1 MSMSH
6 EQKRT
11 EVFLTLNDFYISVQ
25 ERIHAMGAGDAF
37 AVISIDIDD
46 FNYINDLFGYEAG
59 DQTLKCLREHF
70 ASQLDNGEFFA
81 NSHNDNFLFCLNAKN
96 ISTINQRFIAITTC
110 RQKLDGILPKEYS
123 LIISGGAIIAFDMQ
137 STVNSLID
145 KANLMRK
152 RAKGNDTS
160 TIHIYDE
167 KVDEEIKWQKL
178 ITYMMESALNNRE
191 IQMYLQPK
199 ALISSGDI
207 IGAEALARWVSPQH
221 GMIYPDKFIPIM
233 EKTGFVRRMDF
244 FMLDEACC
252 FLARCK
258 QEGKPTLPISV
269 NFSKSHLN
277 TENLVERIFKT
288 VNNRGVSTHLIEIEF
303 TESLSSE
310 RIDLL
315 ANIISDLKLLGFKVS
330 LDDFGNAYSSL
341 TCLKDLPIDI
351 IKIDKGF
358 LDSVTNNDKGKMILA
373 KMVELIKS
381 LRMLS
386 VAEGVEEEKQLDFL
400 QKLSCDIGQG
410 YYYAKPMPLTE
421 YEKFIEN
428 SSILSNIEQYVAKQM
443 DGKDNSFLQVIPQEF
458 QMDNWEL
465 YTLGKNIDM
474 GLMKG
479 FLDGDATVQ
488 YINDR
493 ALEYLGY
500 SRQEFRDIFNNSI
513 VAFTHPDDA
522 ALVQENTKN
531 LVTTG
536 KPVKYQARAIRKDGQ
551 VITLQGRSSCV
562 IDSQGRPVG
571 IYAFQDVTED
581 LAKTEEMERS
591 LQLQIEEQ
599 VLLSKSLLES
609 ELRYKTVLEQSDD
622 IMFDWDFSTDTIF
635 FTNKYEKIFGNVPL
649 TDNITTN
656 QLLRQRIHPDDLPAF
671 ETWINDTF
679 CKGGSREAFFRII
692 ALDDSYIQMRCRTT
706 SMYDDYGNPT
716 KALGVFSKVNNLF

>member
-1 MSMSH
+1 MSQQ
-6 EQKRT
+6 QKRM
-11 EVFLTLNDFYISVQ
+11 EGLLALNDFYMSVQ
-25 ERIHAMGAGDAF
+25 AHIQTIGKGETF
-37 AVISIDIDD
+37 AIVSIDIDD

-59 DQTLKCLREHF
+59 NKALECLREHF
-70 ASQLDNGEFFA
+70 ESQLQNGEFFT
-81 NSHNDNFLFCLNAKN
+81 NSHNDNFLFCINATN
-96 ISTINQRFIAITTC
+96 ISVINQRFIAITTC

-123 LIISGGAIIAFDMQ
+123 LIISGGAIIASDMQ
-137 STVNSLID
+137 TTVNSLVD

-152 RAKGNDTS
+152 RAKGNDVS
-160 TIHIYDE
+160 TLRIYDE

-199 ALISSGDI
+199 ALISSGEI

-233 EKTGFVRRMDF
+233 ERTGFIRRMDF

-252 FLARCK
+252 YLAQCLR
-258 QEGKPTLPISV
+258 EGKPALPISV

-288 VNNRGVSTHLIEIEF
+288 VNSRGVSTRLIEIEF

-386 VAEGVEEEKQLDFL
+386 VAEGVEEKQLEFL

-421 YEKFIEN
+421 YESFIES
-428 SSILSNIEQYVAKQM
+428 SSILSNIEQYIAQQLKE
-443 DGKDNSFLQVIPQEF
+443 KDKSFLQVIPQEF

-479 FLDGDATVQ
+479 FLDGEATVQ

-493 ALEYLGY
+493 ALQYLGY
-500 SRQEFRDIFNNSI
+500 TRQEFRDIFNNSI

-522 ALVQENTKN
+522 ATVQKN
-531 LVTTG
+531 AEQLISTG
-536 KPVKYQARAIRKDGQ
+536 KPLKFQTRAFRKDGQ
-551 VITLQGRSSCV
+551 VIILQGRSSCV

-581 LAKTEEMERS
+581 LAKAEEMQRS
-591 LQLQIEEQ
+591 LQRKIDEQ
-599 VLLSKSLLES
+599 ALLSKSLHES
-609 ELRYKTVLEQSDD
+609 ELRYRTVVEQSDD
-622 IMFDWDFSTDTIF
+622 IMFEWDFSTDTIL
-635 FTNKYEKIFGNVPL
+635 FTNKYEKLFRNATL
-649 TDNITTN
+649 TDNVTTN
-656 QLLRQRIHPDDLPAF
+656 RLLRQRIYPDDLSIF
-671 ETWINDTF
+671 ETWISDTF
-679 CKGGSREAFFRII
+679 GKGGTREAIYRIK
-692 ALDDSYIQMRCRTT
+692 AQDESYIQMRCRT
-706 SMYDDYGNPT
+706 SSLYDDNGNPT
-716 KALGVFSKVNNLF
+716 KALGVFTKVSDIF

>member
-1 MSMSH
+1 MSQQ
-6 EQKRT
+6 QKHT
-11 EVFLTLNDFYISVQ
+11 EAFLALNNFHMSVQ
-25 ERIHAMGAGDAF
+25 ARIQSIGKVETF
-37 AVISIDIDD
+37 AVVSIDIDD

-59 DQTLKCLREHF
+59 DKTLECLREHF
-70 ASQLDNGEFFA
+70 ESHLENGEFFT
-81 NSHNDNFLFCLNAKN
+81 NSHNDNFLFCINVTD
-96 ISTINQRFIAITTC
+96 ISAINQRFIAITTC
-110 RQKLDGILPKEYS
+110 RQKLDGVLPKEYS
-123 LIISGGAIIAFDMQ
+123 LIISGGAIIASDMQ
-137 STVNSLID
+137 TTVNSLVD

-152 RAKGNDTS
+152 RAKGNDVS
-160 TIHIYDE
+160 TLRIYDE

-199 ALISSGDI
+199 ALISSGEI

-233 EKTGFVRRMDF
+233 ERTGFIRRMDF

-252 FLARCK
+252 YLARC
-258 QEGKPTLPISV
+258 QREGKPALPISV

-288 VNNRGVSTHLIEIEF
+288 VNSRGVSTRLIEIEF

-341 TCLKDLPIDI
+341 ICLKDLPIDI

-358 LDSVTNNDKGKMILA
+358 LDSVTNNDKGQMILA

-386 VAEGVEEEKQLDFL
+386 VAEGVEEEKQLEFL

-410 YYYAKPMPLTE
+410 YYYAKPMPQTE
-421 YEKFIEN
+421 YESFIES
-428 SSILSNIEQYVAKQM
+428 SSILSNIEQYMAQQLKE
-443 DGKDNSFLQVIPQEF
+443 KDKSFLQVIPQEF

-479 FLDGDATVQ
+479 FLDGEATVQ
-488 YINDR
+488 YVNDR

-500 SRQEFRDIFNNSI
+500 TRQEFRDIFNNSI

-522 ALVQENTKN
+522 ATVQKNAEQLVA
-531 LVTTG
+531 TG
-536 KPVKYQARAIRKDGQ
+536 KPLKFQTRAIRKDGQ
-551 VITLQGRSSCV
+551 VIILQGRSSCV

-581 LAKTEEMERS
+581 LAKAEEMQCS
-591 LQLQIEEQ
+591 LQRKIDEQ
-599 VLLSKSLLES
+599 ELLSKSLQES
-609 ELRYKTVLEQSDD
+609 ELRYRTVLEQSDD

-635 FTNKYEKIFGNVPL
+635 FTNKYEKLFGNAPL

-656 QLLRQRIHPDDLPAF
+656 RILRQRIYPDDLSIF
-671 ETWINDTF
+671 EAWISDTF
-679 CKGGSREAFFRII
+679 DKGGAREAIYRIK
-692 ALDDSYIQMRCRTT
+692 AQDERYIQMRCRTT
-706 SMYDDYGNPT
+706 SLYDDNGNPT
-716 KALGVFSKVNNLF
+716 KALGVFTKVSDLF